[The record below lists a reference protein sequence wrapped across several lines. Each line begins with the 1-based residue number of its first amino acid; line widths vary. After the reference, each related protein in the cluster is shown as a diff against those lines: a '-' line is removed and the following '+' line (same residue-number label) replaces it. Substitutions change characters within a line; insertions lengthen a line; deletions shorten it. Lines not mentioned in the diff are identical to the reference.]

1 MKKKKLT
8 TLVAGL
14 ALVGAVAFGA
24 TLAYFTD
31 SDNATNTITM
41 GHVDIDLTE
50 PNYPGGEEGGKIENV
65 VPNQDIKK
73 DPTITLVDGSE
84 DAYVRAKIEY
94 KFDGQDM
101 PEEMVKELEANID
114 VLSNWVKGED
124 GYLYF
129 QYKLTSENNSV
140 KLFTHVVIPEKWGNE
155 VADKSIEIKVSAEAI
170 QANSFEPTRDE
181 LNEIVAWSYE
191 DGTAITPETYKAQ

>member
-1 MKKKKLT
+1 MKKKKIT
-8 TLVAGL
+8 TLVASL

-65 VPNQDIKK
+65 VPNQNIVK
-73 DPTITLVDGSE
+73 DPTITLVEGSE

-101 PEEMVKELEANID
+101 PEEMVKELEAI
-114 VLSNWVKGED
+114 LIF
-124 GYLYF
+124 YL
-129 QYKLTSENNSV
+129 
-140 KLFTHVVIPEKWGNE
+140 IG
-155 VADKSIEIKVSAEAI
+155 
-170 QANSFEPTRDE
+170 
-181 LNEIVAWSYE
+181 
-191 DGTAITPETYKAQ
+191 